1 MIKIDGC
8 KDLKVGV
15 ILVNYN
21 GKNYNEECIDSI
33 LKSTYKNLE
42 VIVIDNASSDD
53 SVELLKKRYM
63 NNITVVETGLN
74 LGFSGGNNVGI
85 KLALEKKCD
94 FILLLNND
102 TVIEEKM
109 IEIMVETSVNNQ
121 YCVISPKI
129 YYYDNKE
136 VIWSA
141 GADMI
146 WKKGIPAQRGMN
158 EVDKGQ
164 YDIECNVEIATG
176 CCLLIHKNIIK
187 EVGLLPDDYFLYYE
201 DTDYTTNIVRR
212 GYKLLYLPSARMYHK
227 VSASTGGEESFNYIY
242 YNTRNRLLFNKK
254 YNSKNKLT
262 YTLYFYLTRLLK
274 IIKWLFV
281 KRVDLIKATLQGI
294 SDYNNNKFG
303 IMN

>member
-1 MIKIDGC
+1 MENLNKYNDI
-8 KDLKVGV
+8 KVGIV
-15 ILVNYN
+15 LVNYN

-33 LKSTYKNLE
+33 LKSTYKNIE
-42 VIVIDNASSDD
+42 VIVVDNASSDN
-53 SVELLKKRYM
+53 SVKILKEKYS
-63 NNITVVETGLN
+63 NDIIVVETGLN

-102 TVIEEKM
+102 TVISEDM
-109 IEIMVETSVNNQ
+109 IEVMLKSSIINE
-121 YCVISPKI
+121 YAVISPKI
-129 YYYDNKE
+129 YYYDNKK

-146 WKKGIPAQRGMN
+146 WKKGIPAQRGID
-158 EVDKGQ
+158 EVDEGQ

-176 CCLLIHKNIIK
+176 CCLLIHKNIIHR
-187 EVGLLPDDYFLYYE
+187 VGFLPDDYFLYYE
-201 DTDYTTNIVRR
+201 DTDYTTKIVRD
-212 GYKLLYLPSARMYHK
+212 GYKLLYIPSAKMYHK

-262 YTLYFYLTRLLK
+262 YTFYFYITRLLK

-281 KRVDLIKATLQGI
+281 KRIDLIKATLKGI

>member
-1 MIKIDGC
+1 MKSINGC
-8 KDLKVGV
+8 NNLKVGI

-33 LKSTYKNLE
+33 LKSTYKNIE
-42 VIVIDNASSDD
+42 IIVVDNASNDN
-53 SVELLKKRYM
+53 SVEILKKRYM
-63 NNITVVETGLN
+63 NNIIIVETGLN

-85 KLALEKKCD
+85 KLALEKKCN

-102 TVIEEKM
+102 TAIEENM
-109 IEIMVETSVNNQ
+109 IEIMVEASINNQ
-121 YCVISPKI
+121 YSVISPKI

-136 VIWSA
+136 IIWSA

-164 YDIECNVEIATG
+164 YDVECNVEIATG
-176 CCLLIHKNIIK
+176 CCLLIPKNIIE

-201 DTDYTTNIVRR
+201 DTDYTTQIVRK
-212 GYKLLYLPSARMYHK
+212 GYKILYLPSARMYHK

-254 YNSKNKLT
+254 FNSKNKT
-262 YTLYFYLTRLLK
+262 RYITYFYITRIIK
-274 IIKWLFV
+274 IIKWFIM
-281 KRVDLIKATLQGI
+281 KRTDLIKATLKGI
-294 SDYNNNKFG
+294 KDFSNSRLG
-303 IMN
+303 IRK

>member
-8 KDLKVGV
+8 NDLKVGV

-33 LKSTYKNLE
+33 LKSTYKSLE
-42 VIVIDNASSDD
+42 VIIVDNDSSDD

-109 IEIMVETSVNNQ
+109 IEVMLRTSIDNE
-121 YCVISPKI
+121 YSVISPKI
-129 YYYDNKE
+129 YYYDNKKL
-136 VIWSA
+136 IWSA

-146 WKKGIPAQRGMN
+146 WKKGIPSQRGIN
-158 EVDKGQ
+158 EIDEGQ
-164 YDIECNVEIATG
+164 YDKVCNVEIATG
-176 CCLLIHKNIIK
+176 CCLMIHKSIIEK
-187 EVGLLPDDYFLYYE
+187 VGLLPDDYFLYYE
-201 DTDYTTNIVRR
+201 DTDYTTQIVRS
-212 GYKLLYLPSARMYHK
+212 GYKILYEPFAKMYHK
-227 VSASTGGEESFNYIY
+227 VSASTGGEESFSYIY
-242 YNTRNRLLFNKK
+242 YNTRNRLLFNKRF
-254 YNSKNKLT
+254 NSENKVR
-262 YTLYFYLTRLLK
+262 YTIYFYLTRIFK
-274 IIKWLFV
+274 IVKWFLM
-281 KRVDLIKATLQGI
+281 RRIDLIKATLKGI
-294 SDYNNNKFG
+294 KDFNDNKLG
-303 IMN
+303 IME

>member
-42 VIVIDNASSDD
+42 VLVVDNASSDD

-109 IEIMVETSVNNQ
+109 IEIMVETSIDNQ

-164 YDIECNVEIATG
+164 FDIECNVEIATG
-176 CCLLIHKNIIK
+176 CCLLIHKKIVE

-201 DTDYTTNIVRR
+201 DTDYTTQIVRR
-212 GYKLLYLPSARMYHK
+212 GYKILYLPSARMYHK

-242 YNTRNRLLFNKK
+242 YNTRNRLLFNKRFN
-254 YNSKNKLT
+254 YKNKT
-262 YTLYFYLTRLLK
+262 SYITYFYATRVIK
-274 IIKWLFV
+274 IIKWFIM
-281 KRVDLIKATLQGI
+281 KRNDLIKATLKGI
-294 SDYNNNKFG
+294 KDFNNNKLG
-303 IMN
+303 TL